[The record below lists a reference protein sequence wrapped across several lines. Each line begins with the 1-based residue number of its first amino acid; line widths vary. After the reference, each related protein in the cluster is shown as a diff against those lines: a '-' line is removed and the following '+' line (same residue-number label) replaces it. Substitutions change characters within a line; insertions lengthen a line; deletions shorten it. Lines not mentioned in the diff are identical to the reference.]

1 MNSYRIFFKKPEKQ
15 NGQTL
20 IEALVALGAAV
31 LVLSAIT
38 VAVISALNNV
48 QYTKNQNL
56 ATQYAQQGIEIMRQI
71 SQSNWKSFSLYSGK
85 YCLAQDETLPCL
97 AGSQTGSCNQ
107 SGGLSTCSQ
116 NYGIFGREVDIA
128 GVSEASCSNE
138 NIGVTVIVSWSDSK
152 CTDASSP
159 YCHNVKLNS
168 CLSNH
173 NSNVVIP

>member
-1 MNSYRIFFKKPEKQ
+1 MTEK
-15 NGQTL
+15 GQTL

-48 QYTKNQNL
+48 QYTKNQNQ
-56 ATQYAQQGIEIMRQI
+56 ATQYAQQGIETMRQI
-71 SQSNWKSFSLYSGK
+71 SQSNWGSFSLYSGK

-97 AGSQTGSCNQ
+97 PGSETGSCSQNA
-107 SGGLSTCSQ
+107 GLEICSQ
-116 NYGIFGREVDIA
+116 NSGIFVREVDIA
-128 GVSEASCSNE
+128 QGSQASCSNGSV
-138 NIGVTVIVSWSDSK
+138 GVTVIVSWSDNK
-152 CTDASSP
+152 CADPNSP

-173 NSNVVIP
+173 NSDVAVP